1 MIKILVADD
10 SLTSR
15 RWLYDLVNAWE
26 DFEVIGEA
34 HDGNMAF
41 EMTKEL
47 QPDLILMD
55 VSMPKMDGILATRN
69 IMAHCPTP
77 IVVIS
82 GADGSSADFNAI
94 DVIRAG
100 ALDYLQKPGASIDRK
115 EWENHFH
122 ETLRVASRVKV
133 IRHGLSSTQKSKP
146 SNKLS
151 ETKKESTS
159 LVAIGASTGGPRVI
173 ANILGLLPPLPVPV
187 ILIIH
192 IHETANQHLLDWYAS
207 VASMPVVR
215 AEDGLSLE
223 SLKGKICVTESN
235 KHLTVCEGFLK
246 LSDEPARNYCKP
258 SIDILFES
266 IAKYSGKNAL
276 AILLTGM
283 GEDGALGLLKVK
295 EAGGKTLAQNEET
308 SAVFGMPKVAI
319 ELDAAQEVLTP
330 SEISNRIIEIMHVG
344 KSG

>member
-15 RWLYDLVNAWE
+15 RWLYDLINACN

-41 EMTKEL
+41 EMTKKL
-47 QPDLILMD
+47 KPDLILMD
-55 VSMPKMDGILATRN
+55 VSMPKVDGILATRN

-77 IVVIS
+77 IIVIS
-82 GADGSSADFNAI
+82 GAKTNSTDFNAI

-100 ALDYLQKPGASIDRK
+100 ALDYLQKPDASVNRQ
-115 EWENHFH
+115 EWENYFH

-133 IRHGLSSTQKSKP
+133 IRHGLSSTQKNKP
-146 SNKLS
+146 AS
-151 ETKKESTS
+151 ETKKESTN

-173 ANILGLLPPLPVPV
+173 ANILSLLPPLPVPV

-192 IHETANQHLLDWYAS
+192 IHETANEHLLEWYNS
-207 VASMPVVR
+207 VASMPVVK
-215 AEDGLSLE
+215 AEDGLNLE
-223 SLKGKICVTESN
+223 SLKGKICIAESN
-235 KHLTVCEGFLK
+235 IHLTVCEGFLK

-266 IAKYSGKNAL
+266 IAKYSGKDAL

-283 GEDGALGLLKVK
+283 GEDGALGLLKIR

-308 SAVFGMPKVAI
+308 SVVFGMPKVAI
-319 ELDAAQEVLTP
+319 ELEAAQEVLTP
-330 SEISNRIIEIMHVG
+330 SEISNRIIEITHVRR
-344 KSG
+344 SR